1 MSLFRAALLATTT
14 AIVVSSPAM
23 AQDTQA
29 AAPAAADTSSA
40 AETPGEAI
48 VVSGIRASL
57 KNAIDVKRS
66 AIAVMDV
73 ITAEGVGK
81 FPDRNVAESLSHIPG
96 VSVDHQFGI
105 GERVS
110 IQGTDPALNRILIDG
125 HSIAS
130 ADWGGNSGDVTGRT
144 FNYSLL
150 APEVISRVEVYKSP
164 EPWIDEGALGG
175 TVIVRT
181 RKPLDMKA
189 NSLTGSI
196 GVNYNDRS
204 KIANPRGSLLY
215 SWKNKDETFGILVAG
230 TYDKDSLARAGIE
243 YFGYSTGKDFL
254 QKDAKGK
261 LLTDANGNYIP
272 KNSALQVNGGNLN
285 DLANSRYPA
294 GINHAYFKQTR
305 QRIGGQFAIQYAPSS
320 DFELIATGMHIQG
333 TYNNFSQSEFIYP
346 NYNPGNISSVTLS
359 NGLISKATMADGNR
373 TQAELDM
380 NYRKTKVTNDSYNLA
395 GTWHVSDR
403 FTLSGNGGWSK
414 ATGGTN
420 PEYLMSLYSNG
431 GYTFDY
437 TGSSTTVNYNTAP
450 TNTSQ
455 WGRFSTSAQPLPD
468 GSTITGYQI
477 GGIATSR
484 QKDEEFYGQLDAKW
498 DVSDAFFKDVRMGI
512 KASTHENSLTVTGS
526 KVFYTSPVS
535 LSDFT
540 THLTPSG
547 LFNGLNDNGNSNQ
560 FATLTEQGV
569 IDALNAGLYVDTGID
584 KSSTYKV
591 REKVANAYVQLDF
604 GSGPIHGSGGY
615 RMVYTSDK
623 SSYYATTD
631 DVNTYTPTVSNKDYL
646 KFLPSLNVSWDI
658 TDTFKLRGAVA
669 QVIARPRY
677 AQLAGAFSRSDTNLT
692 ASTGNPD
699 LDPYQ
704 STNYELSAEWY
715 FRPGSLLSVE
725 YFRREI
731 SSYVVT
737 KTVPI
742 MLTPLGSTT
751 PQEYQV
757 TKPVNASNATV
768 NGVSIGFQTP
778 IWGGFG
784 ILTNYTYANAKSGV
798 DADGNVVNLPYL
810 SKHTVNV
817 IPYFEKD
824 GFQARVSWNWRSDY
838 FTGVGRLNSVDK
850 TAGYHQL
857 DASIGYKINEH
868 FTVQANAQNLLDSTY
883 YAYSGTKS
891 APTAFYK
898 NGRVFAATLQFA
910 Y

>member
-29 AAPAAADTSSA
+29 AAPAAADTSST

-57 KNAIDVKRS
+57 KNAIDVKRN

-96 VSVDHQFGI
+96 VAVDHQFGI

-110 IQGTDPALNRILIDG
+110 IQGTDPALNRIFIDG

-130 ADWGGNSGDVTGRT
+130 ADWGGSPGDVTGRT

-254 QKDAKGK
+254 QKDSDGN
-261 LLTDANGNYIP
+261 LITDDNGNYVP
-272 KNSALQVNGGNLN
+272 KNSALQVNGGSLS

-320 DFELIATGMHIQG
+320 AFELIATGMHIQG

-346 NYNPGNISSVTLS
+346 NYNPSNISSVTLS
-359 NGLISKATMADGNR
+359 NGLISKATMADGTS

-450 TNTSQ
+450 TDTSQ
-455 WGRFSTSAQPLPD
+455 WGRFSTSTQTLPD

-484 QKDEEFYGQLDAKW
+484 QKDEEFYGQLDGKW
-498 DVSDAFFKDVRMGI
+498 DVDDAFFKDVRMGI
-512 KASTHENSLTVTGS
+512 KASTHENALTVTGS
-526 KVFYTSPVS
+526 KVFYTSPIS

-584 KSSTYKV
+584 K
-591 REKVANAYVQLDF
+591 
-604 GSGPIHGSGGY
+604 
-615 RMVYTSDK
+615 
-623 SSYYATTD
+623 
-631 DVNTYTPTVSNKDYL
+631 
-646 KFLPSLNVSWDI
+646 
-658 TDTFKLRGAVA
+658 
-669 QVIARPRY
+669 
-677 AQLAGAFSRSDTNLT
+677 
-692 ASTGNPD
+692 
-699 LDPYQ
+699 
-704 STNYELSAEWY
+704 
-715 FRPGSLLSVE
+715 
-725 YFRREI
+725 
-731 SSYVVT
+731 
-737 KTVPI
+737 
-742 MLTPLGSTT
+742 GSTFRCAKRSPMPMSSWTSAAARSTVRAAIAWST
-751 PQEYQV
+751 P
-757 TKPVNASNATV
+757 AT
-768 NGVSIGFQTP
+768 SRAITPRPTAATP
-778 IWGGFG
+778 IRRPCRTRT
-784 ILTNYTYANAKSGV
+784 I
-798 DADGNVVNLPYL
+798 
-810 SKHTVNV
+810 
-817 IPYFEKD
+817 
-824 GFQARVSWNWRSDY
+824 
-838 FTGVGRLNSVDK
+838 
-850 TAGYHQL
+850 
-857 DASIGYKINEH
+857 
-868 FTVQANAQNLLDSTY
+868 
-883 YAYSGTKS
+883 
-891 APTAFYK
+891 
-898 NGRVFAATLQFA
+898 
-910 Y
+910 